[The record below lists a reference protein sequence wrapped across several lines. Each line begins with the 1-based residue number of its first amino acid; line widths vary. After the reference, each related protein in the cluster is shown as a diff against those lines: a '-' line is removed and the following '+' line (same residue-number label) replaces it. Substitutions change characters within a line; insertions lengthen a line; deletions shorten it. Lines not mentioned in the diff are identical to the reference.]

1 MANEFSRLQKK
12 NRAQIYPIK
21 VSKEIHK
28 DYPMDAEFAILRK
41 AIKTIAEALDITLP
55 EEFCEYHDKA
65 EQIKAEIK
73 AKLDG

>member
-21 VSKEIHK
+21 VSKEIHR

-41 AIKTIAEALDITLP
+41 ATKALAEALSIPLP
-55 EEFCEYHDKA
+55 QEFLDYYDKA

-73 AKLDG
+73 VKLND